1 MAIGKDKSR
10 AFRSSLVTE
19 VSKERQACAKN
30 SKAAWALGGVTNVHS
45 YIALVAVLGSA
56 MVVKKMFFAT
66 TGFQGSDAGAEGF
79 ATWPIPIG

>member
-1 MAIGKDKSR
+1 MAVGKDKSR

-45 YIALVAVLGSA
+45 YVALVAVLGSA
-56 MVVKKMFFAT
+56 MAFKGHHRIKQA
-66 TGFQGSDAGAEGF
+66 SRRSRILGANG
-79 ATWPIPIG
+79 TRMYIGG